1 MALTIKLDL
10 PRDIEERL
18 RAEGVNVDA
27 EVKEAFAIELFRRGK
42 LSHYELSQLLSLDR
56 FQTDAYLKQHQIF
69 EGSQKW
75 DDLESDH
82 VTIERVLSPKKT

>member
-27 EVKEAFAIELFRRGK
+27 QVKEAFAVELFRRGK
-42 LSHYELSQLLSLDR
+42 LTHYELSQLLGLDR
-56 FQTDAYLKQHQIF
+56 FQTDTYLKQHQIF
-69 EGSQKW
+69 EGSLGW
-75 DDLESDH
+75 EDLETDH
-82 VTIERVLSPKKT
+82 GTIEGALSSKQT

>member
-27 EVKEAFAIELFRRGK
+27 QVKEAFAVELFRRLAECLSGK
-42 LSHYELSQLLSLDR
+42 FDR
-56 FQTDAYLKQHQIF
+56 L
-69 EGSQKW
+69 
-75 DDLESDH
+75 H
-82 VTIERVLSPKKT
+82 VAHGALGDERPPR